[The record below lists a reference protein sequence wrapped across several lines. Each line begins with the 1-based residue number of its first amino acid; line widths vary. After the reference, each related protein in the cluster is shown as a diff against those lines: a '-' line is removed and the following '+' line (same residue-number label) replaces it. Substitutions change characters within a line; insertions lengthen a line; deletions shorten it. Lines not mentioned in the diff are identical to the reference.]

1 MTTLLIRLAGP
12 MQAWGASSRFSRRD
26 TRQEPTKSGVLGLFA
41 AAQGMRRTDELE
53 HLASLSFGVRVDQ
66 AGVLIRD
73 FQTAKSLDETKTMPL
88 SYRYYLGDAVFVAG
102 VEGDRNIIEGLG
114 AALRNPAFP
123 LYLGRRSCPPSHP
136 LTLAVTED
144 RLLAALYEYPW
155 QAADWY
161 KRKQAKTV
169 QLRIAIDGDAS
180 DEGELVRDVP
190 VSFNPE
196 LRKYEWRT
204 VVEEHVEKPNPEGV
218 SDRHDPMAA
227 LGGA

>member
-26 TRQEPTKSGVLGLFA
+26 TRQEPTKSGVLGLLA

-73 FQTAKSLDETKTMPL
+73 FQTAKSLDGTKTMPL

-102 VEGDRNIIEGLG
+102 VEGDGSVVDGLV

-123 LYLGRRSCPPSHP
+123 LYLGRRSCPPSQP
-136 LTLAVTED
+136 LTLTVTEN
-144 RLLAALYEYPW
+144 RLLAALQEYPW

-204 VVEEHVEKPNPEGV
+204 VVEEHVEKPNPDGA
-218 SDRHDPMAA
+218 SDRHDPMAPF
-227 LGGA
+227 GGA

>member
-26 TRQEPTKSGVLGLFA
+26 TRQEPTKSGVLGLIA
-41 AAQGMRRTDELE
+41 AAQGMRRTDGLD
-53 HLASLSFGVRVDQ
+53 HLAALSFGVRVDQ

-73 FQTAKSLDETKTMPL
+73 YQSAKTVDGTKL
-88 SYRYYLGDAVFVAG
+88 SHRYYLGDAIFVAG
-102 VEGDRNIIEGLG
+102 VEGDPTVIEGIV

-144 RLLAALYEYPW
+144 RLLAALRELPW
-155 QAADWY
+155 QAATWY
-161 KRKQAKTV
+161 RKNQPTTV
-169 QLRIAIDGDAS
+169 QLRIAIDGGSS

-196 LRKYEWRT
+196 LRQYEWRT
-204 VVEEHVEKPNPEGV
+204 VIEEHVEKPNPEGK
-218 SDRHDPMAA
+218 SDWHDPLAA
-227 LGGA
+227 LEGA

>member
-12 MQAWGASSRFSRRD
+12 LQAWGASSRFSRRD
-26 TRQEPTKSGVLGLFA
+26 TRHEPTKSGVLGLLA
-41 AAQGMRRTDELE
+41 AAQGLRRTDELE
-53 HLASLSFGVRVDQ
+53 HLAALSFGVRVDQ

-88 SYRYYLGDAVFVAG
+88 SYRYYLGDSVFVAG
-102 VEGDRNIIEGLG
+102 VEGDRGIIEGLV
-114 AALRNPAFP
+114 AALRNPTFP
-123 LYLGRRSCPPSHP
+123 LYLGRRSCPPSLP
-136 LTLAVTED
+136 LILAVTED
-144 RLLAALYEYPW
+144 RLLLALQDYPW

-161 KRKQAKTV
+161 RRRQAKTL
-169 QLRIAIDGDAS
+169 QLRIATDGDAFG
-180 DEGELVRDVP
+180 EGELVRDLP

-204 VVEEHVEKPNPEGV
+204 VVENGVEIRNVDGV